1 MPHLCSA
8 MCKLLNGA
16 FSLQRSHLHI
26 HEPHDFHMITY
37 LESDI
42 KPDGQGFLLE

>member
-1 MPHLCSA
+1 MPHVCPTT
-8 MCKLLNGA
+8 CKLPVGPS
-16 FSLQRSHLHI
+16 FLQRSHLHI

-42 KPDGQGFLLE
+42 KEDRSGFLLE